1 MSFSPDPESS
11 ALQQVCAVV
20 YAPRKTRGRFHAN
33 VVTVYADEQA
43 AYAASDPEK
52 HLYAARVHGPSVSS
66 EGQRMYYLVRWIR

>member
-33 VVTVYADEQA
+33 VVTVHPDEESARLAADA
-43 AYAASDPEK
+43 DK
-52 HLYAARVHGPSVSS
+52 HLFAARVHGPSVSS